1 MHFGDESKP
10 PNSDSNIAKKKYYK
24 TIKHEGLALF
34 RLSKCTQKHNIMS
47 RNQILPVVIFLS
59 LAQFYFFGF
68 FTCAA
73 NSTCPINFDYA
84 KTCKWDTSL
93 CTRQPIESGNCCQ
106 ALRSLFGIGLAQNLK
121 QTSMFYLPNTS
132 VASSCISD
140 FRAELADMSVP
151 ASLVSQ
157 CMNNASEFT
166 VSPGG
171 CAGIETLRDWY
182 QKVGRNSPLDSSC
195 DGDLSGLSRCSLC
208 VDSGMKVNTKLV
220 SLDPKNSSKCFYFA
234 VLYAAAIV
242 NEFGPRDPRTA
253 GCVLALPVASSA
265 NDHGESDGASSLKI
279 VFGVVGAVIGG
290 VLVAVVVVRMYK
302 NWKKKGKS
310 NLNISHLTSIVDSH
324 VFPNTG
330 GARWFGLAELEEA
343 TNGFSQRNLIGKGGS
358 GVVYK
363 GILSDGTIVAVKQ
376 IQDFDSRG
384 DEEFT
389 NEALIIS
396 KIRHRNLL
404 PLRGFCVTSDSVL
417 GNRRF
422 LVYDFMHNG
431 SLHDHLFIHSTNK
444 PQLSWPQRKN
454 IILDVA
460 KALAYLHHEIKP
472 GIYHRDIKPTNI
484 LLDSEMKARVA
495 DFGLAKQT
503 KEGQSHIT
511 TRVAGTYGYLAPEY
525 ALYGQLTE
533 KSDVYSFG
541 ILILEIVS
549 GRRALDMSST
559 SSVLIA
565 DWAWAL
571 VKSSNAEE
579 IFDISIRE
587 EGPKRVM
594 ERFALVGI
602 LCAHVMVALRP
613 TISDALKMLE
623 GDIDIPTLP
632 DRPLPLSHE
641 SFRSS
646 SQYSSISTIERLGSS
661 SRMSTI

>member
-1 MHFGDESKP
+1 
-10 PNSDSNIAKKKYYK
+10 
-24 TIKHEGLALF
+24 
-34 RLSKCTQKHNIMS
+34 MS
-47 RNQILPVVIFLS
+47 RNQILITVVIIFLS
-59 LAQFYFFGF
+59 FA
-68 FTCAA
+68 FTRAA
-73 NSTCPINFDYA
+73 NSSCPINFDYA

-93 CTRQPIESGNCCQ
+93 CTRRPSESANCCQ
-106 ALRSLFGIGLAQNLK
+106 ALRSVFGIGLAQHLK
-121 QTSMFYLPNTS
+121 QTSTFYLPNAS
-132 VASSCISD
+132 VAASCISD
-140 FRAELADMSVP
+140 FRAELGDMSVP
-151 ASLVSQ
+151 APLVSQ
-157 CMNNASEFT
+157 CMNNATDFT
-166 VSPGG
+166 ASPAG
-171 CAGIETLRDWY
+171 CAGIETLSDWY
-182 QKVGRNSPLDSSC
+182 EKVGRNSPLDSSC

-208 VDSGMKVNTKLV
+208 VDSGMRVNTKLV
-220 SLDPKNSSKCFYFA
+220 SLDPNNSSKCFYFA

-253 GCVLALPVASSA
+253 GCVLALPVASPP
-265 NDHGESDGASSLKI
+265 NDPGDSEGPKTLKI
-279 VFGVVGAVIGG
+279 VFGVLGGVIGG
-290 VLVAVVVVRMYK
+290 VLAAILM
-302 NWKKKGKS
+302 
-310 NLNISHLTSIVDSH
+310 I
-324 VFPNTG
+324 FPNTG

-343 TNGFSQRNLIGKGGS
+343 TDGFSQRNLIGKGGS

-363 GILSDGTIVAVKQ
+363 GILPDGTIVAVKQ

-404 PLRGFCVTSDSVL
+404 PLRGFCVTSDSLL
-417 GNRRF
+417 GKRRF
-422 LVYDFMHNG
+422 LVYDFMQNG
-431 SLHDHLFIHSTNK
+431 SLHDHLFLQSRNRPK
-444 PQLSWPQRKN
+444 LSWPQRKN

-484 LLDSEMKARVA
+484 LLDSKMKARVA

-503 KEGQSHIT
+503 EEGQSHIT

-646 SQYSSISTIERLGSS
+646 SQYSSISIIERLGSS
-661 SRMSTI
+661 SRISTI

>member
-1 MHFGDESKP
+1 MP
-10 PNSDSNIAKKKYYK
+10 
-24 TIKHEGLALF
+24 
-34 RLSKCTQKHNIMS
+34 
-47 RNQILPVVIFLS
+47 RNQILTALIIFLS
-59 LAQFYFFGF
+59 FP
-68 FTCAA
+68 FTRAA
-73 NSTCPINFDYA
+73 NSSSCPINFDYA
-84 KTCKWDTSL
+84 KTIKWDTSL
-93 CTRQPIESGNCCQ
+93 CTRKPSESGNCCQ
-106 ALRSLFGIGLAQNLK
+106 ALRSLFGIGLAQHLN
-121 QTSMFYLPNTS
+121 QTSTFYLPNAS
-132 VASSCISD
+132 VAASCISD
-140 FRAELADMSVP
+140 FRAELGDMSVP
-151 ASLVSQ
+151 APLVSQ
-157 CMNNASEFT
+157 CMNNASDFT
-166 VSPGG
+166 VGG
-171 CAGIETLRDWY
+171 CAGIETLNDWY
-182 QKVGRNSPLDSSC
+182 EKVGRNSPLDSSC

-220 SLDPKNSSKCFYFA
+220 SLDPNNSSKCFYFA

-242 NEFGPRDPRTA
+242 NEFGPRDLRTA
-253 GCVLALPVASSA
+253 GCVLALPVASPAS
-265 NDHGESDGASSLKI
+265 DHIKSQGSNSLKI
-279 VFGVVGAVIGG
+279 VFGILGGVIGG
-290 VLVAVVVVRMYK
+290 VLAAVLMVKMYK
-302 NWKKKGKS
+302 NWNKKKNN
-310 NLNISHLTSIVDSH
+310 NLSISHLTSIVDSQI
-324 VFPNTG
+324 FPNNV

-363 GILSDGTIVAVKQ
+363 GILPDGAIVAVKE

-404 PLRGFCVTSDSVL
+404 PLRGFCVTSDSFV
-417 GNRRF
+417 GKRRF
-422 LVYDFMHNG
+422 LVYDFMQNG
-431 SLHDHLFIHSTNK
+431 SLHDHLFLHHSRNRPK
-444 PQLSWPQRKN
+444 LSWPQRKN

-503 KEGQSHIT
+503 EEGQSHIT

-559 SSVLIA
+559 SSVLVA
-565 DWAWAL
+565 DWAWGL
-571 VKSSNAEE
+571 VKSSKAEE
-579 IFDISIRE
+579 VFDISIRE

-646 SQYSSISTIERLGSS
+646 SQYSSISIIERLGSS